1 MATVHAPGRVST
13 TREEFRNEPLVDFT
27 RAENVRHMREALER
41 VRAELGREYDLV
53 IGGKRV
59 RTEKKIRSINPARPA
74 ELVGLH
80 QHAGQA
86 EVEPAMDAAVK
97 AFATWKRAPW
107 EERAAL
113 IFRVA

>member
-1 MATVHAPGRVST
+1 MATVHAPSPAKQ
-13 TREEFRNEPLVDFT
+13 FRNEPLVDFT
-27 RAENVRHMREALER
+27 KTENVRRMREALDG

-59 RTEKKIRSINPARPA
+59 RTEKKIRSTNPAHPA

-80 QHAGQA
+80 QNAGAAQ
-86 EVEPAMDAAVK
+86 VQPAMDAALQ
-97 AFATWKRAPW
+97 AFATWKAAPW

-113 IFRVA
+113 IFRVAE

>member
-1 MATVHAPGRVST
+1 MATVHAPRPT
-13 TREEFRNEPLVDFT
+13 KEFRNEPLVDFT
-27 RAENVRHMREALER
+27 KTENVRRYRDALER
-41 VRAELGREYDLV
+41 VRQELGREYELV

-80 QHAGQA
+80 QRADSAH
-86 EVEPAMDAAVK
+86 VEPAMDAALK
-97 AFATWKRAPW
+97 AFESWKRVPM

-113 IFRVA
+113 I